1 MSEKKPFDAAI
12 KYLRQRLLGFPKRG
26 LWSIS
31 DEYKQECL
39 DMEAAI
45 HFLEVAGKVDKE
57 SCHLWLNHC
66 FVSIEKTPEKDMKKM
81 MEWAQTKSPSPKEQ
95 LSAMV
100 EALPGKEKKCIGT
113 Y

>member
-45 HFLEVAGKVDKE
+45 HFLEAAGKVNKAKL
-57 SCHLWLNHC
+57 HLRCGSL
-66 FVSIEKTPEKDMKKM
+66 IRLTPELDALL
-81 MEWAQTKSPSPKEQ
+81 ESLPEKE
-95 LSAMV
+95 
-100 EALPGKEKKCIGT
+100 GK
-113 Y
+113 

>member
-1 MSEKKPFDAAI
+1 MSEKRSFDAAI
-12 KYLRQRLLGFPKRG
+12 
-26 LWSIS
+26 SILALTHYRT
-31 DEYKQECL
+31 DVHPNVQKIIDTAIRVL
-39 DMEAAI
+39 EA
-45 HFLEVAGKVDKE
+45 AGKVDKE